1 MERKTV
7 LSVFSTISILPR
19 QFGDHL
25 VSVVGAGRAAA
36 GHILQLGLGQ
46 VYQLGLQLQVAS
58 ENMSLCPEHS

>member
-1 MERKTV
+1 MTWRGRL

-58 ENMSLCPEHS
+58 ENMF

>member
-1 MERKTV
+1 MKRKTV
-7 LSVFSTISILPR
+7 LSVFSTTSIFPR

-58 ENMSLCPEHS
+58 ENMF